1 MQVRAFERYIPFN
14 RHCSTMNLM
23 KEKQGGLIPT
33 GLKRWPFKLI
43 EHFADTTY
51 VLPSPA
57 GPAGHCPLNFLNL
70 INLKFRV
77 RASNGCCILYILW

>member
-57 GPAGHCPLNFLNL
+57 GPAGHCPLNILNL

-77 RASNGCCILYILW
+77 RASNGCSILYILW